1 LALRNQPGPHAKRCA
16 VNCGDF
22 TAAVFRM
29 RPPVDSPKKLM
40 KMLEEMFGKMKKLGE
55 MLGKKLGKML
65 GNVEMLGKKVVG
77 FPKKVDGFTKK
88 S

>member
-1 LALRNQPGPHAKRCA
+1 MALRNQPGPHAKRRA
-16 VNCGDF
+16 INCGDF

-29 RPPVDSPKKLM
+29 RPPVDPPKKLM
-40 KMLEEMFGKMKKLGE
+40 KMLEEMFGKMKKFVE
-55 MLGKKLGKML
+55 MLGKML

>member
-1 LALRNQPGPHAKRCA
+1 MALRNQPGPHAKRCA

-29 RPPVDSPKKLM
+29 RSPVDSPNKLM
-40 KMLEEMFGKMKKLGE
+40 KILEEMFGKMKKLGE
-55 MLGKKLGKML
+55 MLGKML

-77 FPKKVDGFTKK
+77 FPKKVDGFAKK